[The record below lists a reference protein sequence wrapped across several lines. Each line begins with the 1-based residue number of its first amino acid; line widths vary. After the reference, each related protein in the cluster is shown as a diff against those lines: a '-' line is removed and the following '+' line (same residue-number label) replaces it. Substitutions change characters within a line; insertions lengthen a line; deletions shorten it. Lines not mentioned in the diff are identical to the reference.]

1 MREKD
6 MVNDVL
12 SSTKSG
18 ITNYSKA
25 ISECS
30 NQRLRQTL
38 KQIRDQDETFQYQLY
53 QVAEQKGYYRP
64 AKKANQQDVDEVKN
78 QYSPAKTMV

>member
-6 MVNDVL
+6 IVNDVL
-12 SSTKSG
+12 SSTKAG

-30 NQRLRQTL
+30 NQKLRQTL
-38 KQIRDQDETFQYQLY
+38 KQIRDEDEKFQYQLY
-53 QVAEQKGYYRP
+53 QVAEQKGYYKP
-64 AKKANQQDVDEVKN
+64 AKRANQQDVDEVKN
-78 QYSPAKTMV
+78 QHSPARTMV

>member
-12 SSTKSG
+12 SSTKAGLTS
-18 ITNYSKA
+18 YSKA

-30 NQRLRQTL
+30 NQKLRNTL
-38 KQIRDQDETFQYQLY
+38 QQIRDQDEKFQFQLY
-53 QVAEQKGYYRP
+53 QIAEQKGYYKP
-64 AKKANQQDVDEVKN
+64 AKKVNQQDVDEVRN
-78 QYSPAKTMV
+78 QFSPATTMV

>member
-6 MVNDVL
+6 ILNDVL
-12 SSTKSG
+12 SSTKAG

-38 KQIRDQDETFQYQLY
+38 QQIRGQDEKFQYQLY
-53 QVAEQKGYYRP
+53 QIAEEKGYYKP

-78 QYSPAKTMV
+78 QFSPVKTMV

>member
-1 MREKD
+1 MQEKD
-6 MVNDVL
+6 IVNDVL

-30 NQRLRQTL
+30 NQNLRQTL
-38 KQIRDQDETFQYQLY
+38 KQIRDEDEKFQYQLY
-53 QVAEQKGYYRP
+53 QVAEQKGYYKP
-64 AKKANQQDVDEVKN
+64 AKRANQQDVDEVRN
-78 QYSPAKTMV
+78 QHSPARTMV